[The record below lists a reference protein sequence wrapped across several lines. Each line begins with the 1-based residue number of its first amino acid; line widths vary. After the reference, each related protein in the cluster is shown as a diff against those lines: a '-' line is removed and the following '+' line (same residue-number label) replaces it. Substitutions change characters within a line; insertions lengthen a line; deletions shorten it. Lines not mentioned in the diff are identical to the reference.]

1 MHGVWG
7 ELTRAIGGFLR
18 SQKVIG
24 GYPGADWCCF
34 AQARYP
40 SPSCINRICDH
51 AVAGAKSSG
60 FSGIAVKIV

>member
-24 GYPGADWCCF
+24 GYPSADWCCF

-40 SPSCINRICDH
+40 SPGWTSRIHDH
-51 AVAGAKSSG
+51 AL
-60 FSGIAVKIV
+60 